1 MKIWQN
7 LRAASQG
14 WLMILRGEPGWQD
27 HFRLTTPG
35 LVTAIALFYAFA
47 FLSVVLAS
55 LRVGVPTLDGF
66 LDIMVVQSLWLV
78 ALLVGIFGTR
88 FALRDKA
95 PVLPLLIP
103 GIYAIIAY
111 LVLGSVISLIAGILL
126 PLLWLGLLFMLYQL
140 ARAAGKWT
148 IGVSAAFALLTLVLL
163 VGLPMTLYMLATTF
177 APIA

>member
-7 LRAASQG
+7 LQAAFRG

-27 HFRLTTPG
+27 HFRLNAPG
-35 LVTAIALFYAFA
+35 LVTAIVLFYVFA
-47 FLSVVLAS
+47 FLAVVLAS
-55 LRVGVPTLDGF
+55 LQVGVPTLGGF

-78 ALLVGIFGTR
+78 ALLIGVFGTR
-88 FALRDKA
+88 LALKDKESA
-95 PVLPLLIP
+95 LPLLVP

-111 LVLGSVISLIAGILL
+111 LVLGSLISLILGILL

-140 ARAAGKWT
+140 ARAARRWT
-148 IGVSAAFALLTLVLL
+148 TGVSAAFALLTVVLL

-177 APIA
+177 APLA